1 MYGEQYRRRQSPVKY
16 SRAEQSR
23 AGRSTVD
30 WNGVN
35 KHNLTISSHLLL
47 FPILNLDRFFFFMLI
62 FCAVLH
68 ICQCLKATEDYSG
81 TQKQRKKNR
90 TEQGKNRTGRQT
102 DTHTDR
108 QKKIGGKRIKKD
120 DKKSNIVEYSRVKG
134 CRVQRCIVL
143 NSKAVLTFGNVS
155 V

>member
-16 SRAEQSR
+16 SSAEQSR
-23 AGRSTVD
+23 AGQSTVD

-90 TEQGKNRTGRQT
+90 TEQNRTEQEKNRTGRQT
-102 DTHTDR
+102 DTQTDR
-108 QKKIGGKRIKKD
+108 RKQEESESKRMTK
-120 DKKSNIVEYSRVKG
+120 RVIL
-134 CRVQRCIVL
+134 Q
-143 NSKAVLTFGNVS
+143 STAE
-155 V
+155 